1 MRKNKGHIIIA
12 GAIIFSSLLI
22 CTVIFYTNIKPP
34 FYHCYHNIYKAAL
47 VEGENKYKTKPL
59 EYIKKYENITNIKL
73 IIYSIQYQLNLET
86 D

>member
-1 MRKNKGHIIIA
+1 MRKNREYIAIA

-22 CTVIFYTNIKPP
+22 STTIIYTNIKPP

-59 EYIKKYENITNIKL
+59 EYIKKYAVDEAISHCS
-73 IIYSIQYQLNLET
+73 IINS
-86 D
+86 

>member
-1 MRKNKGHIIIA
+1 MRKNREYIAIA

-47 VEGENKYKTKPL
+47 VVGKEKYKNKPL
-59 EYIKKYENITNIKL
+59 EYAKIYAVDEAISHCS
-73 IIYSIQYQLNLET
+73 IING
-86 D
+86 